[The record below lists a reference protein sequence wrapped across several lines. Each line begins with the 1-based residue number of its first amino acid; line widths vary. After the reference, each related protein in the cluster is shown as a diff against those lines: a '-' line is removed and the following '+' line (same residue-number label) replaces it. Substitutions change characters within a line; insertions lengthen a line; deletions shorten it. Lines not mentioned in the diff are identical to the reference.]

1 MLRDRARLL
10 LACAAVAC
18 LAGGCAQMLQK
29 PAEQAAQPDTRA
41 ADEAAIRA
49 GDANFA
55 QWAVAKDV
63 DHIVSLYQDDAVAF
77 APGMPALIG
86 KDNIRKMI
94 SGLVATPGLQV
105 NVHIASV
112 DVARSGDIAIDRG
125 TVDSTSTDKKGK
137 ATTSTVD
144 YVLVWKKQADG
155 SWKIAADT
163 SANQK

>member
-1 MLRDRARLL
+1 MRKNRLFPGAL
-10 LACAAVAC
+10 VVMF
-18 LAGGCAQMLQK
+18 LAGCVQNFQK
-29 PAEQAAQPDTRA
+29 PAEPAAAPDTRP

-63 DHIVSLYQDDAVAF
+63 DKIVGLYQDDAVAF
-77 APGMPALIG
+77 APGMPALTG
-86 KDNIRKMI
+86 KDSIRKMI
-94 SGLVATPGLQV
+94 EGLVATPGLQV
-105 NVHIASV
+105 NVHVANL

-125 TVDSTSTDKKGK
+125 TVDSTSTGKNGK
-137 ATTSTVD
+137 ASTSTIE

-155 SWKIAADT
+155 SWKIFADT

>member
-1 MLRDRARLL
+1 MTRRSSLL
-10 LACAAVAC
+10 LSIAAVAVAWFAAAC
-18 LAGGCAQMLQK
+18 TQPQ
-29 PAEQAAQPDTRA
+29 PAAPPDTRA

-49 GDANFA
+49 ADADFA
-55 QWAVAKDV
+55 KFAAAKDV
-63 DHIVSLYQDDAVAF
+63 DKAVALYQDDAVAF
-77 APGMPALIG
+77 APGVPAVIG
-86 KDNIRKMI
+86 KDNLRKFI
-94 SGLVATPGLQV
+94 AGFLATPGLQV

-125 TVDSTSTDKKGK
+125 TVDSTATDKKGK
-137 ATTSTVD
+137 ATTQTIE

>member
-1 MLRDRARLL
+1 MA
-10 LACAAVAC
+10 
-18 LAGGCAQMLQK
+18 
-29 PAEQAAQPDTRA
+29 PPDTRA

-49 GDANFA
+49 GDANFQ
-55 QWAVAKDV
+55 QWAMSKDI
-63 DHIVSLYQDDAVAF
+63 DKIVSLYQDDAVVF
-77 APGMPALIG
+77 APGTPALTG
-86 KDNIRKMI
+86 KDSIRKMVT
-94 SGLVATPGLQV
+94 GLVGTPGLQV
-105 NVHIASV
+105 NVHVASV

-137 ATTSTVD
+137 PTTSTIE